1 MPGDVR
7 RPAARVRVL
16 GRISPGALR
25 RAAMPGAQADDRGT
39 AALERNWA
47 DVEATLRQSPFAD
60 L

>member
-1 MPGDVR
+1 
-7 RPAARVRVL
+7 
-16 GRISPGALR
+16 
-25 RAAMPGAQADDRGT
+25 MPGAQADDRGT